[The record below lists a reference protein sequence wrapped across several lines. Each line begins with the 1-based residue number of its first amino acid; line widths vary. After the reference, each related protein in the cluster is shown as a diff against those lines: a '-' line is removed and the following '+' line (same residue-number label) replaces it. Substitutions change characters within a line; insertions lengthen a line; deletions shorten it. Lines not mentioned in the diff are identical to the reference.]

1 MIESPNNLTELSK
14 PLVNYQ
20 EEREMPSQN
29 HSLIQAR
36 LGGLFNLDDRF
47 NAATELTLDVS
58 HRDLTPFKIKAT
70 QELEPDI
77 AVYYASD
84 FDVIDPTVDND
95 VLKVSQMP
103 LLVIEVLSPT
113 QGTAEI
119 FAKFRAYFALGI
131 KSCWLVDP
139 TLRII
144 TVCSNPNDLNIYKLA
159 DGEVVDNLLDIRLP
173 LSKIFAKKTVI
184 KAAVKSV

>member
-29 HSLIQAR
+29 YSLVQAR

-58 HRDLTPFKIKAT
+58 QRDLTPFKIKAT
-70 QELEPDI
+70 PELEPDI
-77 AVYYASD
+77 AVYYASEFD
-84 FDVIDPTVDND
+84 FIDTAEDSD
-95 VLKVSQMP
+95 VLRVSQMP
-103 LLVIEVLSPT
+103 SLAIEILSPT
-113 QGTAEI
+113 QGTNEVV
-119 FAKFRAYFALGI
+119 AKFRAYFALGI

-139 TLRII
+139 SLKNI
-144 TVCSNPNDLNIYKLA
+144 TVYKSPKESKTYDMT